1 MPRKS
6 GRHQVEQPRRT
17 ARARTDES
25 DNEPYDL
32 MSDPELHADDILSN
46 RDHDVFANPLCYRII
61 INNRAFMTGAM
72 IANSE
77 FIPRDIYV
85 HAFNM
90 SLQAGHKLP
99 KTLLRQV
106 KLNYG
111 AFRVA
116 YPVHRRLEDEFVPF
130 WNISE
135 VKAIIAEIRQAGS
148 RILDATLNVAVVFP
162 DGFVFPPAWISPLH
176 RPDTSAARYVDID
189 YLLEDSRKGHRAC
202 CVVA

>member
-1 MPRKS
+1 
-6 GRHQVEQPRRT
+6 
-17 ARARTDES
+17 
-25 DNEPYDL
+25 
-32 MSDPELHADDILSN
+32 MSDPELPADGHPSN
-46 RDHDVFANPLCYRII
+46 LDNDLFADPLCYRII

-90 SLQAGHKLP
+90 SLRAGHKLP

-116 YPVHRRLEDEFVPF
+116 YPEHQRREDEFVPF
-130 WNISE
+130 WKLSD
-135 VKAIIAEIRQAGS
+135 VKAILAEIRQAGS
-148 RILDATLNVAVVFP
+148 KIVDATLNVTVVFP

-189 YLLEDSRKGHRAC
+189 YLLDDSGKGHRGC

>member
-1 MPRKS
+1 MPTTS
-6 GRHQVEQPRRT
+6 GRHKVEEHRRT
-17 ARARTDES
+17 VRARTDENN
-25 DNEPYDL
+25 NEPYDH
-32 MSDPELHADDILSN
+32 MSDPELPADGHPSSLDN
-46 RDHDVFANPLCYRII
+46 DVFADPVCYRII

-72 IANSE
+72 TANSE

-90 SLQAGHKLP
+90 SLRGGHKLP
-99 KTLLRQV
+99 KRLLRQV

-116 YPVHRRLEDEFVPF
+116 YPDHQRREDEFVPF
-130 WNISE
+130 WKLSD
-135 VKAIIAEIRQAGS
+135 VKGIIAEIRQAGFK
-148 RILDATLNVAVVFP
+148 IVDATLNVTVVFP
-162 DGFVFPPAWISPLH
+162 EGFVFPPAWISPLH